1 MDEGATRP
9 ARRAA
14 VAALGRGGH
23 AVRLLATVAIAS
35 VAALVAERALAGL
48 LPDFALRVAV
58 SAVVGSALISTVLWR
73 IVVRPLEQSR
83 EDLNVRY
90 EAALADALT
99 DPLTGLGN
107 HRAFQEELD
116 RQIEA
121 AQRHEVP
128 LSLVVLDLDEF
139 KAVNDLGGHAEGDRM
154 LAYFGRLLGNSV
166 RKPDRAFRIGGDE
179 FAILLPH
186 TECEGARIVTRR
198 LLANALQPVLRLDD
212 QPMAGISFSA
222 GVSSLPEPATTR
234 AQLYA
239 QADAA
244 LYQAKRTGRT
254 EVVVFDPLSASEEAV
269 AEGSAGEVASVISL
283 RLLRPVY
290 QPIIDLAGARQI
302 GMEGLIRPTAPAPFA
317 NPSTLFAA
325 ARASGHVLAL
335 DLACVDLIV
344 AGARAIEPDQ
354 FLAVNLSPASVQAP
368 DFSAAALLAILANRG
383 FPPERLVLELTERE
397 EIADLA
403 TVRERLEACRRA
415 GMRLSADDVGAGNSR
430 LRLLSELQFD
440 FIKVDL
446 SLVQRSPTSAAS
458 SAVIESVVALA
469 SRTGAL
475 VVGEGVEETTHLA
488 KLGALGVTA
497 AQGYLLGRPEPLA
510 PVAPRAAFGVVHPMP
525 SRPVPAAAPV
535 AEVASPMGSWRHS
548 IGLPAA

>member
-1 MDEGATRP
+1 MDEAAPGSAGRAVMTVGRSGP
-9 ARRAA
+9 AA
-14 VAALGRGGH
+14 
-23 AVRLLATVAIAS
+23 RLLATIAIAS
-35 VAALVAERALAGL
+35 VAALVAERVLADL
-48 LPDFALRVAV
+48 LPDFTVRVAV
-58 SAVVGSALISTVLWR
+58 SAVAGSALITSILWR
-73 IVVRPLEQSR
+73 LVVQPLERSR

-121 AQRHEVP
+121 AKRYEAP
-128 LSLVVLDLDEF
+128 LSLVVMDLDEF
-139 KAVNDLGGHAEGDRM
+139 KAVNDRSGHAEGDRT
-154 LAYFGRLLGNSV
+154 LAYFGRLLSNSV
-166 RKPDRAFRIGGDE
+166 RKPDRPFRIGGDE

-186 TECEGARIVTRR
+186 TDADGARIVVRR

-212 QPMAGISFSA
+212 QPKSGISFSA

-244 LYQAKRTGRT
+244 LYQAKRAGRT
-254 EVVVFDPLSASEEAV
+254 EVVVFDPVSASEESV
-269 AEGSAGEVASVISL
+269 AEGSAGEVVGVISQ

-302 GMEGLIRPTAPAPFA
+302 GMVGLIRPTAPAPFA

-325 ARASGHVLAL
+325 ARASGHVLEL

-354 FLAVNLSPASVQAP
+354 FLAVNLSPASVQAA
-368 DFSAAALLAILANRG
+368 DFSPASLLAILARHG

-403 TVRERLEACRRA
+403 TVRKRLEACRQV
-415 GMRLSADDVGAGNSR
+415 GMRLSADDVGAGNSG

-469 SRTGAL
+469 TRTGAL
-475 VVGEGVEETTHLA
+475 VVGEGVEETAHLA

-510 PVAPRAAFGVVHPMP
+510 PVAPRAALGVAEPMP
-525 SRPVPAAAPV
+525 NLVASGASS
-535 AEVASPMGSWRHS
+535 AEVASPMSSWRHS

>member
-1 MDEGATRP
+1 MQEAATPAGGATI
-9 ARRAA
+9 AA
-14 VAALGRGGH
+14 VGRSGLAL
-23 AVRLLATVAIAS
+23 RLLATLAIAS
-35 VAALVAERALAGL
+35 VAALVAERSLAGI
-48 LPDFALRVAV
+48 LPDFTIRVAV
-58 SAVVGSALISTVLWR
+58 SAAAGSALISTVLWR
-73 IVVRPLEQSR
+73 VVVRPLERSR

-90 EAALADALT
+90 EAAMAEALT

-121 AQRHEVP
+121 SQRYETG
-128 LSLVVLDLDEF
+128 LSLVVLDVDEF
-139 KAVNDLGGHAEGDRM
+139 KAVNDRSGHAEGDRT
-154 LAYFGRLLGNSV
+154 LAYFGRLLANSV

-186 TECEGARIVTRR
+186 TECEGARIVARR
-198 LLANALQPVLRLDD
+198 LLANALQPVLRLED
-212 QPMAGISFSA
+212 QPKAGVSFSA
-222 GVSSLPEPATTR
+222 GVSSMPEPATTR

-244 LYQAKRTGRT
+244 LYQAKRAGRT

-269 AEGSAGEVASVISL
+269 AEGSAGEVAAVIAQ

-290 QPIIDLAGARQI
+290 QPIIDLVGTRQI

-317 NPSTLFAA
+317 NPGTLFAA
-325 ARASGHVLAL
+325 ARASGHVLEL
-335 DLACVDLIV
+335 DLVCVDIIV
-344 AGARAIEPDQ
+344 GGARAIEPDQ
-354 FLAVNLSPASVQAP
+354 FLAVNLSPAAVQAP
-368 DFSAAALLAILANRG
+368 DFSAAALVAILARHD
-383 FPPERLVLELTERE
+383 FPPERVVLELTERE

-403 TVRERLEACRRA
+403 VVRERLEACRRA
-415 GMRLSADDVGAGNSR
+415 GMRLSADDVGAGNSG

-475 VVGEGVEETTHLA
+475 VVGEGVEETAHLA

-510 PVAPRAAFGVVHPMP
+510 PVSPRAAFGVVAP
-525 SRPVPAAAPV
+525 SANEAATASMAPDI
-535 AEVASPMGSWRHS
+535 ASPMSSWRQS